1 MSEDIHMG
9 KPLEVGMSLPE
20 VILPIRV
27 DGEFVELNTKEQ
39 FADKRV
45 ILFGLP
51 GAFTPTC
58 SEKQLPGFESK
69 FAEFQEKGIDE
80 IYCVSVNDSFVMNS
94 WFDSLGIKN
103 VRPLPDGNGEF
114 THEIGA
120 ECKKTNVG
128 FGYRSWR
135 YAVVVNNGIVESV
148 YIEEGYQDN
157 SETDPYEVSTPENVL
172 ENL

>member
-45 ILFGLP
+45 IVFGLP

-58 SEKQLPGFESK
+58 STQQLPGFESK